1 MKGTVRYDGI
11 FTPMP
16 LYQVIVMAVVQSLTE
31 FLPISSTAHLALV
44 PRLLGWNNPELNSL
58 DFDIALH
65 LGTLAAVIVYFFRDW
80 VQLAG
85 QGFGLK
91 IGRDPAIARN
101 RNLLWLLAAATVPVG
116 IFGYL
121 FKDQAEGPWRSSFVI
136 GTMLIVVGI
145 VMYLAERASHC
156 KKDLGRSPSPTPCSS
171 AFPRR
176 SPSYP
181 AFHAAESRC
190 RPACSATST
199 ATPPPASPS
208 SSPLRRS
215 PPPPS
220 RRFWTSIKPAA
231 FRPTCEMPFLV
242 GVAVSAVTGW
252 IVIAFFLRFLRTH
265 TLRFFVYYRIV
276 FGIIV
281 IALAIFVR
289 RTG

>member
-1 MKGTVRYDGI
+1 
-11 FTPMP
+11 MP

-44 PRLLGWNNPELNSL
+44 PRLFGWTNPELNSL

-65 LGTLAAVIVYFFRDW
+65 LGTLAAVVVYFFRDW

-101 RNLLWLLAAATVPVG
+101 RNLLWLLAAATIPVG
-116 IFGYL
+116 VFGYL
-121 FKDQAEGPWRSSFVI
+121 FKDQAEGAWRNSFVI

-145 VMYLAERASHC
+145 VMYLAERASHF
-156 KKDLGRSPSPTPCSS
+156 KKDLGEVSFADSMLIGLSQALAIVPGVSRSGITISTGL
-171 AFPRR
+171 FRNLDR
-176 SPSYP
+176 
-181 AFHAAESRC
+181 HAAARFSFLLST
-190 RPACSATST
+190 PALT
-199 ATPPPASPS
+199 AAALKAFMDVHKAGGLSPDM
-208 SSPLRRS
+208 R
-215 PPPPS
+215 
-220 RRFWTSIKPAA
+220 
-231 FRPTCEMPFLV
+231 MPFLV

-265 TLRFFVYYRIV
+265 TLRFFVYYRII

>member
-1 MKGTVRYDGI
+1 
-11 FTPMP
+11 MP

-65 LGTLAAVIVYFFRDW
+65 LGTLAAVIIYFFRDW

-101 RNLLWLLAAATVPVG
+101 RNLLWLLAAATIPVG
-116 IFGYL
+116 IFGYF
-121 FKDQAEGPWRSSFVI
+121 FKDQAEGPWRNSFVI

-145 VMYLAERASHC
+145 VMYLAERASHF
-156 KKDLGRSPSPTPCSS
+156 KKDLGEVSFADSMLIGISQALAIVPGVSRSGITMSTGL
-171 AFPRR
+171 FRNLDR
-176 SPSYP
+176 
-181 AFHAAESRC
+181 HAAARFSFLLST
-190 RPACSATST
+190 PALT
-199 ATPPPASPS
+199 AAALKAFMDVHEAGGLSP
-208 SSPLRRS
+208 
-215 PPPPS
+215 
-220 RRFWTSIKPAA
+220 
-231 FRPTCEMPFLV
+231 EMQMPFLV

-252 IVIAFFLRFLRTH
+252 IVIAVFLRFLRTH